1 MLPVIVSAGGF
12 RLLVGALPITV
23 LIIFFGLLAGFAM
36 VMPKDQRE
44 YVLKLAPHLLAAS
57 RAIAAIPAA
66 RESDD
71 E

>member
-1 MLPVIVSAGGF
+1 
-12 RLLVGALPITV
+12 LPITV
-23 LIIFFGLLAGFAM
+23 LIIFFGLFAGFAM

-44 YVLKLAPHLLAAS
+44 YVLKLAPHLLVAS

>member
-1 MLPVIVSAGGF
+1 LGP
-12 RLLVGALPITV
+12 LPITV
-23 LIIFFGLLAGFAM
+23 LIIFFGLFAGFAM